1 MAECLMTYGLPGPK
15 GDTGATGPRGATG
28 ATGSQG
34 PKGDKGA
41 TGATGAQGPQ
51 GPRGATGATGPQG
64 PAGSINLVFEYYS
77 AYNKPT
83 ISKSGVVAILLHG
96 GQESGTYGNHTEM
109 KIVKRGQYARLVT
122 GYATVSTGT
131 MPTTSSSQ
139 GYYINLS
146 SSGVVSTRL
155 IGSSSDYHPPWDI
168 ILL

>member
-15 GDTGATGPRGATG
+15 GDTGPRGAT
-28 ATGSQG
+28 
-34 PKGDKGA
+34 
-41 TGATGAQGPQ
+41 
-51 GPRGATGATGPQG
+51 GATGATGPQG

-96 GQESGTYGNHTEM
+96 GEESGTYGNHTKM
-109 KIVKRGQYARLVT
+109 RIVKRGQYVRLGS
-122 GYATVSTGT
+122 GYAGIFTGT

-155 IGSSSDYHPPWDI
+155 IGISSDYYPSWDI